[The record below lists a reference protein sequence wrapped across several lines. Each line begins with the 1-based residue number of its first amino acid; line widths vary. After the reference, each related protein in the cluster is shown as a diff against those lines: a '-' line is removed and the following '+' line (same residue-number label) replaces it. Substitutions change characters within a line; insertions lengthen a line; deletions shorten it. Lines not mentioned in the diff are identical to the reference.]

1 MRKFAFIA
9 AMLASSFAFAG
20 QVRLNANSFGTTP
33 GGEFILTV
41 TDGFDSFAP
50 GTQFRSY
57 CLEMNEYVRNGGT
70 YYVEVNTAAVSG
82 GVGGGNPD
90 PLDRRSAYLYSQFAA
105 SVHNHA
111 GADALQKAFWTIE
124 QEANYSSHVIGD
136 VFGIGLGA
144 HATIGD
150 LIAWADAH
158 APQGIGNV
166 RVLNMYNTV
175 DSRGRMSGHAQDML
189 MAVVPAPAAGLLGGL
204 GLSAIAALRRRL
216 A

>member
-9 AMLASSFAFAG
+9 ALLASSAAFAG
-20 QVRLNANSFGTTP
+20 QVRLNANSFGSTP

-41 TDGFDSFAP
+41 VDGFDSFAP

-57 CLEMNEYVRNGGT
+57 CLEMNEYVRDGGT
-70 YYVEVNTAAVSG
+70 YYVEVNTAAISG

-90 PLDRRSAYLYSQFAA
+90 PLDRRTAYLYTRFAG
-105 SVHNHA
+105 SVNNNA
-111 GADALQKAFWTIE
+111 RADAMQKAVWTIE

-136 VFGIGLGA
+136 VFGIGMA
-144 HATIGD
+144 PSATVGD

-166 RVLNMYNTV
+166 RVLNMYNRM
-175 DSRGRMSGHAQDML
+175 DSAGRMTGGAQDML
-189 MAVVPAPAAGLLGGL
+189 IAVVPAPAAALLGGL
-204 GLSAIAALRRRL
+204 GLSALAALRRRL